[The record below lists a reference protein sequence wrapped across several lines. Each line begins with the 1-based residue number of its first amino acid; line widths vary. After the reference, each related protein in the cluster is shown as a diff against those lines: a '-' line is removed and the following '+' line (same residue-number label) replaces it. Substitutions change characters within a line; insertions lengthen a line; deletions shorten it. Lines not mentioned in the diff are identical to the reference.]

1 MAKGFLLK
9 KEKKKRKRK
18 DRYGFRVG
26 TDRECM
32 EEKLVVGN
40 EYRFFFCLQIIFGEV
55 FSLFLLFVYLENRPY
70 YYQVM
75 EGEKLENVNSCDEM
89 LRKLYHQDVDV
100 DVF

>member
-1 MAKGFLLK
+1 MNTG
-9 KEKKKRKRK
+9 
-18 DRYGFRVG
+18 
-26 TDRECM
+26 
-32 EEKLVVGN
+32 
-40 EYRFFFCLQIIFGEV
+40 FFFFLQIVFGEV

>member
-1 MAKGFLLK
+1 MN
-9 KEKKKRKRK
+9 
-18 DRYGFRVG
+18 
-26 TDRECM
+26 TC
-32 EEKLVVGN
+32 
-40 EYRFFFCLQIIFGEV
+40 FFFLQIVFGAV

>member
-1 MAKGFLLK
+1 MNTG
-9 KEKKKRKRK
+9 
-18 DRYGFRVG
+18 
-26 TDRECM
+26 
-32 EEKLVVGN
+32 
-40 EYRFFFCLQIIFGEV
+40 FFFVCRSFFGEV
-55 FSLFLLFVYLENRPY
+55 FFSLFLLFVYLENRPY